1 MLAAFALVPPS
12 GLVRG
17 PGNGSG
23 GDAAAA
29 AAAAAAY
36 IGLHT
41 ARRGTYKLNCIN
53 TVTLNSSITQ
63 HS

>member
-1 MLAAFALVPPS
+1 VA
-12 GLVRG
+12 R
-17 PGNGSG
+17 GNGNG

-41 ARRGTYKLNCIN
+41 ARRGTYELNCIN
-53 TVTLNSSITQ
+53 TVTLNSSIT
-63 HS
+63 